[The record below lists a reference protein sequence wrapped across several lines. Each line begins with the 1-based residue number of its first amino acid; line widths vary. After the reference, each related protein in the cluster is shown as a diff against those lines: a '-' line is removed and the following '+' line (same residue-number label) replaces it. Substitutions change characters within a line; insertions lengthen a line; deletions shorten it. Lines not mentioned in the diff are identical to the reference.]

1 MVAMIK
7 TMAFTFSLIACW
19 PASAFDRGDV
29 IEGAARVIDGDTL
42 DVEGVRVRLNGV
54 AAPERDEPGGSEAT
68 DTMWQIIEAQTV
80 RCSLTGETT
89 YKRQVGTCWIETLD
103 VGAALIAAGRARDCP
118 RYSGGRY
125 ASLETSASQA
135 LPLPRYCR

>member
-1 MVAMIK
+1 MKAR
-7 TMAFTFSLIACW
+7 AALIAVLLIVT
-19 PASAFDRGDV
+19 PAAAFDRGDT
-29 IEGAARVIDGDTL
+29 IEGQARAIDGDTL

-54 AAPERDEPGGSEAT
+54 AAPERDEQGGSEAT
-68 DTMWQIIEAQTV
+68 DAMRQIIGNQAV

-89 YKRQVGTCWIETLD
+89 YQREVGTCWIGTLD

-125 ASLETSASQA
+125 ASLETPAAQA

>member
-1 MVAMIK
+1 MKIRA
-7 TMAFTFSLIACW
+7 ALIAALLIGA
-19 PASAFDRGDV
+19 PAAAFDRGDT
-29 IEGAARVIDGDTL
+29 IEGQARTIDGDTL
-42 DVEGVRVRLNGV
+42 DVEGIRVRLNGV

-68 DTMWQIIEAQTV
+68 DAMRQIIGSQAV

-89 YKRQVGTCWIETLD
+89 YQRQVGTCWIGTLD

-118 RYSGGRY
+118 RYSAGRY
-125 ASLETSASQA
+125 ASLETPASQT

>member
-1 MVAMIK
+1 MIK
-7 TMAFTFSLIACW
+7 TLVVTLYLIAFW
-19 PASAFDRGDV
+19 PASAFDRGNV
-29 IEGAARVIDGDTL
+29 IEGAVRVIDGDTL
-42 DVEGVRVRLNGV
+42 DVAGIRVRLNGV
-54 AAPERDEPGGSEAT
+54 AAPERDEPGGPEAT
-68 DTMWQIIEAQTV
+68 NAIRQIIGGQAV

-89 YKRQVGTCWIETLD
+89 YQRQVGTCWIGTLD

-125 ASLETSASQA
+125 ASLETPAAQA